1 MLELLI
7 ALLIGVVLGVFTGLI
22 PGVHTN
28 LVAIFLISS
37 STFFLGIFSPIQ
49 LIVLIVAMGLTNTF
63 IDTIPSIYLGAP
75 SEETALSVLPGHKM
89 LLEGKGHE
97 AIVYTLIGSS
107 IAVILF
113 LILTPLF
120 FFIIPYTQNFVEK
133 MMAFFLIW
141 ACIFLIGREKES
153 KSKAFIIFALAGFLG
168 IASMNLGINQP
179 LLPLLTGL
187 FGTSTLIYSISSN
200 SIIPKQSF
208 EKLKIDWQEI
218 KKPTIATA
226 ITSPICSFLPGM
238 GASQS
243 AIIGSEIMGEMKPK
257 SFLVLIG
264 STNTLVLSISF
275 LILYLTNKKR
285 SGLAGAVSEIMNELT
300 MNELLIIIG
309 AIILTSII
317 SIFLTIKL
325 SKLFAKVI
333 PRVNYEK
340 ISKSI
345 IIFLIFVV
353 TIISGFTGLLVLIS
367 STILGLTCAYFN
379 VRKGFLM
386 GCLMIPTILFYLP
399 F

>member
-7 ALLIGVVLGVFTGLI
+7 VLLIGVALGVFTGLI
-22 PGVHTN
+22 PGIHTN

-37 STFFLGIFSPIQ
+37 STFFLVIFSPIQ

-97 AIVYTLIGSS
+97 AILYTLIGSTV
-107 IAVILF
+107 AVILF
-113 LILTPLF
+113 LILAPLF
-120 FFIIPYTQNFVEK
+120 FFVIPYTQSFIEK

-141 ACIFLIGREKES
+141 ACIYLVGREKES
-153 KSKAFIIFALAGFLG
+153 KIKALIIFLLSGFLG
-168 IASMNLGINQP
+168 IASMNLNVNQP

-200 SIIPKQSF
+200 SLVPKQSL
-208 EKLKIDWQEI
+208 EKIKLKWSEI

-264 STNTLVLSISF
+264 STNTLVLAVSF
-275 LILYLTNKKR
+275 LILFLTGKKR
-285 SGLAGAVSEIMNELT
+285 SGLAGAISEITTLT
-300 MNELLIIIG
+300 FNELLIICG
-309 AIILTSII
+309 AIIVTAII
-317 SIFLTIKL
+317 SIYLTIVL
-325 SKLFAKVI
+325 SKNFAKI
-333 PRVNYEK
+333 IHKVNYEK
-340 ISKSI
+340 VSKI
-345 IIFLIFVV
+345 VIVFLILVV
-353 TIISGFTGLLVLIS
+353 FLISDFIGLLVLLT
-367 STILGLTCAYFN
+367 STILGLTCAYLE

>member
-1 MLELLI
+1 MFELLI
-7 ALLIGVVLGVFTGLI
+7 SLTIGVALGVFTGLI
-22 PGVHTN
+22 PGIHTN
-28 LVAIFLISS
+28 LVAAFLVSS
-37 STFFLGIFSPIQ
+37 SAFFLNIFSPLQI
-49 LIVLIVAMGLTNTF
+49 IVLIVAMGLTNTF

-113 LILTPLF
+113 LILAPIF
-120 FFIIPYTQNFVEK
+120 FFVIPFVQGFIEK

-141 ACIFLIGREKES
+141 ACIFLVGREKES
-153 KSKAFIIFALAGFLG
+153 KIRALIIFLLAGFLG
-168 IASMNLGINQP
+168 IASTNLNINQP

-200 SIIPKQSF
+200 SVVPKQVL
-208 EKLKIDWQEI
+208 EKLKIKWEEI

-243 AIIGSEIMGEMKPK
+243 AIIGSTIVKEMSQKQ
-257 SFLVLIG
+257 FLILVG
-264 STNTLVLSISF
+264 STNTLVLSVSF
-275 LILYLTNKKR
+275 LILYLTDKKR
-285 SGLAGAVSEIMNELT
+285 SGLAGAIAEITKLT
-300 MNELLIIIG
+300 FNELLVIIV

-317 SIFLTIKL
+317 SIFLTISI
-325 SKLFAKVI
+325 SKNFAKI
-333 PRVNYEK
+333 IHRINYEK
-340 ISKSI
+340 VSKVVLL
-345 IIFLIFVV
+345 FLVFVTV
-353 TIISGFTGLLVLIS
+353 LMSGFVGLFVLIS
-367 STILGLTCAYFN
+367 STILGLTCAYLD

>member
-7 ALLIGVVLGVFTGLI
+7 ALILGICLGIFTGLI
-22 PGVHTN
+22 PGIHTN
-28 LVAIFLISS
+28 LISIFLISS
-37 STFFLGIFSPIQ
+37 LGFLLKIAPQEAI
-49 LIVLIVAMGLTNTF
+49 IVLIVSMGLTNTF
-63 IDTIPSIYLGAP
+63 VDSIPSIYLGAP
-75 SEETALSVLPGHKM
+75 SEETSLSVLPGHKM

-97 AIVYTLIGSS
+97 AIIYTIIGSS

-113 LILTPLF
+113 LFLAPIF
-120 FFIIPYTQNFVEK
+120 FFVIPLVEDFFGK

-141 ACIFLIGREKES
+141 ACIFLVGREKES
-153 KSKAFIIFALAGFLG
+153 KSKALIIFILAGFLG
-168 IASMNLGINQP
+168 IASTNLNINQP

-200 SIIPKQSF
+200 SEIPPQQTK
-208 EKLKIDWQEI
+208 EI
-218 KKPTIATA
+218 KINWKSIRKPTIATT

-264 STNTLVLSISF
+264 STNTLVLAVSF
-275 LILYLTNKKR
+275 IILYLTGKKR
-285 SGLAGAVSEIMNELT
+285 TGLAGAISEITKINFSQL
-300 MNELLIIIG
+300 LLICGTIIIT
-309 AIILTSII
+309 AII
-317 SIFLTIKL
+317 SIFVTIKL
-325 SKLFAKVI
+325 SKGFARFVEK
-333 PRVNYEK
+333 VNYEK
-340 ISKSI
+340 LSKII
-345 IIFLIFVV
+345 IIFLILV
-353 TIISGFTGLLVLIS
+353 ILLISGFTGVLVLLT
-367 STILGLTCAYFN
+367 STILGLTASYMN